1 MKYNLYYIHNIRIN
15 IDRRKNDHYI
25 LEYINIFFSG
35 FYVDN
40 LFSVFSNF
48 EWPLHSLPLEY

>member
-25 LEYINIFFSG
+25 LEYINIFFFWLLCG
-35 FYVDN
+35 
-40 LFSVFSNF
+40 
-48 EWPLHSLPLEY
+48 